1 MKNGT
6 KCLFHV
12 YFNNLFV
19 ELPDPVK
26 HNKRHAESKSVK
38 PGVHVSGTD
47 ACVLLTADERTT
59 GLHYCIDISDCVRF
73 IFFCFCVTFILSTY
87 DLSVGFSNC

>member
-6 KCLFHV
+6 KCLLHV

-19 ELPDPVK
+19 EFPNPVK

-38 PGVHVSGTD
+38 PRVHLSGKD

-73 IFFCFCVTFILSTY
+73 IFLFLRYFLLSAY